1 MEVRAALGTG
11 RTAVAE
17 QQRPRELRWSAR
29 RKADA
34 VIRLLRGEGLDELSR
49 ELRVEAHRLASW
61 RDEFLAGG
69 MEGLKARPLQPEE
82 RRLKEAERKNGE
94 LTMEV
99 EVLRAAA
106 RKGGCRSRP
115 GGGRGERR
123 DRGGPGRGV
132 SDPSGSPLD
141 RVRPAGHTLRRL
153 PTHGE
158 AWAEDVAGLV
168 HHSDRGTQYLS
179 FRYTERLEEAG
190 IAPSVGSVGDSY
202 DNAMAESV
210 IGLYKTGDPPA
221 WTVEGHRRRRVRHA
235 RVGGLVQPS
244 PAVRAD
250 RSRATG
256 VVRGRL
262 LSKGGLTGRRGTQR
276 TEPPVKPGRFNLAG
290 RCVNRLPV
298 LMELG
303 AQGAA

>member
-1 MEVRAALGTG
+1 CTVE
-11 RTAVAE
+11 
-17 QQRPRELRWSAR
+17 
-29 RKADA
+29 
-34 VIRLLRGEGLDELSR
+34 RL
-49 ELRVEAHRLASW
+49 
-61 RDEFLAGG
+61 
-69 MEGLKARPLQPEE
+69 M
-82 RRLKEAERKNGE
+82 GE
-94 LTMEV
+94 LGLEGV
-99 EVLRAAA
+99 RRG
-106 RKGGCRSRP
+106 RK
-115 GGGRGERR
+115 RR
-123 DRGGPGRGV
+123 TTIPDT
-132 SDPSGSPLD
+132 SA
-141 RVRPAGHTLRRL
+141 VRPADLVERDSSATRPNQLWLADLTYVATWSGFVYVAFVIDAFSRFIVGWQISRSLATDLALDALEMAIWRRQD
-153 PTHGE
+153 
-158 AWAEDVAGLV
+158 DVAGLV

-290 RCVNRLPV
+290 RCVN
-298 LMELG
+298 
-303 AQGAA
+303 